1 MMKIKK
7 YHYGAYDR
15 SKNFQEGE
23 LNAENER
30 EAYIILQNQGLV
42 AVELKESETPL
53 SDKIAE
59 YLEKFNVG
67 EKWISLFFRQLA
79 TTLDVMNLK
88 DALNIFL
95 LSTKDKAQKQI
106 IQSIINDIELG
117 KTLAEAMEKHKSIF
131 SYNIIQMMLIAQRSG
146 RMQEIS
152 EKLADRLEK
161 NYKSRKKLQSALY
174 YPLFVLVV
182 AIISMTIIINVV
194 LPTFASFFESQG
206 TSLPLLTQ
214 IFISTAIFISENVV
228 LIVTS
233 VILMF
238 VGCLWTYKNSSVIRL
253 FIDRHLLKMP
263 FIGRLISQRE
273 WMNAFGSLSFLI
285 ESGVQIDE
293 AVDMVARAT
302 SNHYLRANWLEIK
315 HEVESGGQIQS
326 KIFPPEY
333 QGLITTGEAS
343 GTLTDMLRRCEKMSE
358 FELEELSSQIPVK
371 AEIFGTLFVGVIV
384 ALIVFSVILPVLSI
398 SI

>member
-1 MMKIKK
+1 MITIKK
-7 YHYGAYDR
+7 YRYEAYDH

-30 EAYIILQNQGLV
+30 EAYIILQNQGLI
-42 AVELKESETPL
+42 AVELKEAETPL
-53 SDKIAE
+53 SDKIVE
-59 YLEKFNVG
+59 YLEKLNVG

-88 DALNIFL
+88 DALNLFL
-95 LSTKDKAQKQI
+95 LSTKNKAQKQI
-106 IQSIINDIELG
+106 IQSMLNDIELG
-117 KTLAEAMEKHKSIF
+117 KTLAESMEKHKSIF
-131 SYNIIQMMLIAQRSG
+131 SYNIIQMMSIAQRSG

-152 EKLADRLEK
+152 AKLADRLEK
-161 NYKSRKKLQSALY
+161 SYKSRKKLQSALY
-174 YPLFVLVV
+174 YPLFVLAV
-182 AIISMTIIINVV
+182 AIISMVIIINVV
-194 LPTFASFFESQG
+194 LPTFATFFESQG

-228 LIVTS
+228 VIVTS
-233 VILMF
+233 VVLMII
-238 VGCLWTYKNSSVIRL
+238 GCLWTYRNSSAIRL
-253 FIDRHLLKMP
+253 FIDHYILKMP
-263 FIGRLISQRE
+263 FIGRLVSQRE
-273 WMNAFGSLSFLI
+273 WMNTFGSLSFLI
-285 ESGVQIDE
+285 ESGVQVDE
-293 AVDMVARAT
+293 AIDMVARAT

-315 HEVESGGQIQS
+315 REVEHGGQIQS

-358 FELEELSSQIPVK
+358 FEVEELSSQIPVK
-371 AEIFGTLFVGVIV
+371 AEIFGTLFVGIIV

>member
-1 MMKIKK
+1 MTIKK

-23 LNAENER
+23 LTAENER
-30 EAYIILQNQGLV
+30 EAYIILQNQGLI
-42 AVELKESETPL
+42 AVELKESKTPL

-67 EKWISLFFRQLA
+67 EKWMSLFFRQLA

-88 DALNIFL
+88 DALNLFL
-95 LSTKDKAQKQI
+95 LSTQNNTQKQI
-106 IQSIINDIELG
+106 IKSILNEIELG
-117 KTLAEAMEKHKSIF
+117 KTLAEAMEKHKAIF
-131 SYNIIQMMLIAQRSG
+131 SYNIIQMMLIAHRSG

-152 EKLADRLEK
+152 EKLAERLEK
-161 NYKSRKKLQSALY
+161 SYKARKKLQSALY

-182 AIISMTIIINVV
+182 AVISMTVIINVV

-206 TSLPLLTQ
+206 TDLPLLTQ
-214 IFISTAIFISENVV
+214 IFISTAVFISEN
-228 LIVTS
+228 IVMIAISMMAIIT
-233 VILMF
+233 
-238 VGCLWTYKNSSVIRL
+238 GCLWTYRNSSAIRL
-253 FIDRHLLKMP
+253 FVDRHLLKMP

-285 ESGVQIDE
+285 ESGVQVDE
-293 AVDMVARAT
+293 AIDMVARAT

-315 HEVESGGQIQS
+315 QGVEHGGQIQS

-333 QGLITTGEAS
+333 QALIATGEAS

-398 SI
+398 NI

>member
-1 MMKIKK
+1 MTIKK
-7 YHYGAYDR
+7 YRYGAYDH

-30 EAYIILQNQGLV
+30 EAYIILQNQGLI
-42 AVELKESETPL
+42 AVELKEAETPL
-53 SDKIAE
+53 SDKIVE
-59 YLEKFNVG
+59 YLEKLNVG

-88 DALNIFL
+88 DALDLFL

-106 IQSIINDIELG
+106 IQSMLNDIELG
-117 KTLAEAMEKHKSIF
+117 KTLAESMEKHKSIF
-131 SYNIIQMMLIAQRSG
+131 SYNIIQMMSIAQRSG

-161 NYKSRKKLQSALY
+161 SYKSRKKLQSALY
-174 YPLFVLVV
+174 YPLFVLAV
-182 AIISMTIIINVV
+182 AIISMVIIINVV
-194 LPTFASFFESQG
+194 LPTFATFFESQG

-214 IFISTAIFISENVV
+214 IFISIAIFTSENVV
-228 LIVTS
+228 IIVTS
-233 VILMF
+233 VVLMII
-238 VGCLWTYKNSSVIRL
+238 GCLWTYRNSSVIRL
-253 FIDRHLLKMP
+253 FIDHYILKMP
-263 FIGRLISQRE
+263 FIGRLMSQRE
-273 WMNAFGSLSFLI
+273 WMNTFGSLSFLI
-285 ESGVQIDE
+285 ESGVQVDE
-293 AVDMVARAT
+293 AIGMVARAT
-302 SNHYLRANWLEIK
+302 SNHYLRANWLEIRR
-315 HEVESGGQIQS
+315 EVEHGGQIQS
-326 KIFPPEY
+326 RIFPPEY

-358 FELEELSSQIPVK
+358 FEVEELSSQIPVK
-371 AEIFGTLFVGVIV
+371 AEIFGTLFVGIIV